1 MECYELNSLTIKA
14 DYNKKKLEELKQLNY
29 SPRLIQL
36 VMACI
41 AEKPEQRPSF
51 ETFLKII
58 KQ

>member
-1 MECYELNSLTIKA
+1 MECYDLNSLTIKA
-14 DYNKKKLEELKQLNY
+14 DYHKKKLEELKQTNY

-41 AEKPEQRPSF
+41 SEKPEQRPSF